1 MCWAVF
7 ALTSGGSGAEEES
20 VSEAEFGPRPTNEPT
35 PRTVELLRLLGA
47 HERSLFAYVHAL
59 TPSWQDAEE
68 VMQEV
73 RIRIWQDFDRYDA
86 AKPFG
91 CWARAIAYYLTLTY
105 RKQKSRQR
113 EFFSEQVLREVSDT
127 YETLVDSSNER
138 YAALQRCLEK
148 LSDRNRKVV
157 EDYYLAAK
165 PARSSIAERLSVT
178 PNALRQLLFRI
189 RKSLFECVE
198 RSMRSELQ
206 G

>member
-1 MCWAVF
+1 M
-7 ALTSGGSGAEEES
+7 SGGLGAEEEL
-20 VSEAEFGPRPTNEPT
+20 VSEAESGPRPSHEPT

-68 VMQEV
+68 VMQQV
-73 RIRIWQDFDRYDA
+73 RIRIWQEFDQYDP

-113 EFFSEQVLREVSDT
+113 EFFSERVLRDVSDT
-127 YETLVDSSNER
+127 YEALAETSNER

-165 PARSSIAERLSVT
+165 PARSSIAQRLSLT

-198 RSMRSELQ
+198 RTMRSEMQ
-206 G
+206 S